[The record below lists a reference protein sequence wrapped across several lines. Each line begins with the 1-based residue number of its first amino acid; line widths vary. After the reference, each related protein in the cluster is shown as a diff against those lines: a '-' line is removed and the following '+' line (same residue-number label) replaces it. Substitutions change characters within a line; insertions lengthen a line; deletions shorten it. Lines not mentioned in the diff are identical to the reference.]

1 MRFLVLIGLSVALAA
16 CASSGAGGGFGNNTP
31 PVPLT
36 GQIAYNCA
44 NGAQLAVTY
53 EADEARVAIIGGP
66 SMVLPEAGDTQTY
79 SNGRYTLQ
87 GGGANAQWQAA
98 GAAPVTCRG
107 S

>member
-1 MRFLVLIGLSVALAA
+1 MRFLVLIGLAAMLAA
-16 CASSGAGGGFGNNTP
+16 CGSSGGGMGSGGRTTN
-31 PVPLT
+31 VPLT
-36 GQIAYNCA
+36 GQIAYSCA

-79 SNGRYTLQ
+79 TNGRYTLQ
-87 GGGANAQWQAA
+87 GGGPSAQWQAQ
-98 GAAPVTCRG
+98 GGAPVTCRG